1 MKEFCA
7 TAQTPPLTD
16 MATTVLKTWI
26 NLEIFGLYYITN
38 DYEQKLLERNTFL
51 DYLCTYDTRPFRPV
65 CY

>member
-38 DYEQKLLERNTFL
+38 DYEQKLLERNTF
-51 DYLCTYDTRPFRPV
+51 
-65 CY
+65 